1 MKKSWVLENNMFF
14 PFCGL
19 LFSFP
24 FISYLFQAGHSPNIF
39 FYLER
44 QPCFFMLIYHPL
56 HLLGNWIIYQFF
68 FFLFSIVLL
77 WIPKFLFTLFR
88 RISLG
93 YNHRSRISGSKLW
106 TILKVSFHSNRF
118 LFRKIELICYAKSN
132 AQLCLFPHSL
142 VNIGFKHF
150 LSLIPCFANLGIL
163 RGTHGQFHKGEVTQQ
178 SYLVLQWGSHFH
190 TF

>member
-1 MKKSWVLENNMFF
+1 MVYYFHFPLFHIYSKLDIVL
-14 PFCGL
+14 
-19 LFSFP
+19 
-24 FISYLFQAGHSPNIF
+24 IF
-39 FYLER
+39 FFIWKGSHVSL
-44 QPCFFMLIYHPL
+44 CWF
-56 HLLGNWIIYQFF
+56 IILSICLVIGLFTSF